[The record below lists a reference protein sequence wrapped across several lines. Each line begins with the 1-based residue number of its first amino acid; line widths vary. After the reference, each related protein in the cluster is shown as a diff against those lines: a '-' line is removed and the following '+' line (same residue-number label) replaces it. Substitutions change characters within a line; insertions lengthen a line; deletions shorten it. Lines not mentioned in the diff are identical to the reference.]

1 MKCNVDL
8 IPNLVWVHVSHV
20 CALARTV
27 INCVWTADMVGLV
40 RGASIRSNRVATNIA
55 CHGGLLLAH
64 FAVELLY
71 PVANGSIK
79 GLLLIKRLG
88 RLRNDTGWSITRG
101 CSKLFLGP

>member
-8 IPNLVWVHVSHV
+8 IPNLVRVHVSHV
-20 CALARTV
+20 CAPARTV

-40 RGASIRSNRVATNIA
+40 GGAAIRSNRVATNIA

-71 PVANGSIK
+71 PVLTVPS
-79 GLLLIKRLG
+79 
-88 RLRNDTGWSITRG
+88 RG
-101 CSKLFLGP
+101 CFLSRDLVG